1 MLEVV
6 TFLQKGS
13 CVQQGQEC
21 QDLHP
26 GTAAKTQQQDEA
38 DFQCGSKRRK
48 KTVWEGHK
56 NWGREEKNL
65 CLVPPVS
72 RSCLDWSS
80 WSEFLL
86 LVLDRLCSEEGKE
99 AVISKMGPKFLCC
112 RNPKKC

>member
-1 MLEVV
+1 M
-6 TFLQKGS
+6 
-13 CVQQGQEC
+13 QQGQEC
-21 QDLHP
+21 QDSHP

-38 DFQCGSKRRK
+38 DFQRGSKEENNTER
-48 KTVWEGHK
+48 TQ

-65 CLVPPVS
+65 RLVPSVS

-99 AVISKMGPKFLCC
+99 AVISKMGPKFLSAVGILKNAENSPGAPCLEG
-112 RNPKKC
+112 